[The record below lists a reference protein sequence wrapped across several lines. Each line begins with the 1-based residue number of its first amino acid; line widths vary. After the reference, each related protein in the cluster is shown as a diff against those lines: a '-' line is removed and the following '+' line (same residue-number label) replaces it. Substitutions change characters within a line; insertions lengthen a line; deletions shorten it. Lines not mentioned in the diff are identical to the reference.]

1 MEQSIEP
8 KTEELHQEPQEESPI
23 VSVVPL
29 AIFHVI
35 MMIVALAWSG
45 EGVLVAFTWSWN
57 GALLGV
63 GAGIALIAMGKGFER
78 YPPLAKLKR
87 EIAKLLGGWEPRQ
100 MLLMLCTGVMAE
112 ELFFRGALLQ
122 SMESF
127 AQSNLSTGF
136 IQDAFA
142 LIASS
147 LIFGVVHGGLW
158 GKYVLW
164 SVWATGAG
172 LVFGGLMVT
181 TNSLW
186 SPIIAH
192 GIVNAFYFWSLKRT
206 EIS

>member
-1 MEQSIEP
+1 
-8 KTEELHQEPQEESPI
+8 
-23 VSVVPL
+23 
-29 AIFHVI
+29 
-35 MMIVALAWSG
+35 
-45 EGVLVAFTWSWN
+45 
-57 GALLGV
+57 
-63 GAGIALIAMGKGFER
+63 
-78 YPPLAKLKR
+78 
-87 EIAKLLGGWEPRQ
+87 